1 MLAAHILSDMRDSFE
16 VDHEH
21 VLATELNMSLDERF
35 RPTRV
40 ADAIAGTCLDSKDE
54 PVVVGTL
61 DALYSFPEE
70 GMMRID
76 DFVAKTMKM
85 SASTPARLKTAP
97 IEQAEEG
104 EVVDAV
110 PKEK

>member
-1 MLAAHILSDMRDSFE
+1 VESRHGAVLRRHEASARRLRTLAARILSDMRDSFE

-70 GMMRID
+70 GMMRIHFCSVCD
-76 DFVAKTMKM
+76 LF
-85 SASTPARLKTAP
+85 
-97 IEQAEEG
+97 
-104 EVVDAV
+104 
-110 PKEK
+110 